1 METKKMYL
9 VWYTTDSYDQVVVFH
24 KAYHSKDAAND
35 AVVNLWQSVAN
46 YYYQKENL
54 SYQIIHHY
62 QQEKFGEI
70 FTGDRT
76 HRMAIEEIEQ
86 EIAELDNPLP
96 YFDME
101 RNGIYIEEIDF
112 VTPKI

>member
-1 METKKMYL
+1 
-9 VWYTTDSYDQVVVFH
+9 VWYTTDSYDQVVVFY

-35 AVVNLWQSVAN
+35 AVVNLWQSIAD
-46 YYYQKENL
+46 YYYQTENL
-54 SYQIIHHY
+54 SHQMIHHY
-62 QQEKFGEI
+62 RQEKLDEI

-76 HRMAIEEIEQ
+76 HRMAIEEILQ
-86 EIAELDNPLP
+86 EIAELDEPLP

>member
-9 VWYTTDSYDQVVVFH
+9 VWYTTDSYDQVVVFY

-35 AVVNLWQSVAN
+35 AVVNLWQSIAD
-46 YYYQKENL
+46 YYYQKVNLSHQMITHYQEENL
-54 SYQIIHHY
+54 D
-62 QQEKFGEI
+62 EI

-76 HRMAIEEIEQ
+76 HRMAIKEIDKEYWDLK
-86 EIAELDNPLP
+86 EPLK

-112 VTPKI
+112 ITPKI